1 MRPCGR
7 KWIFYEVNRFDLP
20 KIRPIAKASVGT
32 RTIIVFMK
40 VYGIIPARYGS
51 TRLPA
56 KVLVDIDG
64 KPLIQHVYERARRS
78 PSLDRLV
85 VATDDDRVYQ
95 CVQSF
100 GGEVLKTSPA
110 HPSGTDRVAEAAQ
123 ILKVDDEDLI
133 VNIQADQ
140 PLFESGMI
148 DEMVAPFRDTPG
160 LEMGALVYPI
170 LSEEELINSS
180 VVKVVVDHQGFALYF
195 SRSPIP
201 YVQSFSL
208 RPRYYKHVG
217 PYAYR
222 MSFLLTFTRLARG
235 TLEQIESLEQLRVLE
250 HGHKIR
256 IVVTKFDSPEVDTP
270 EDLEKVRKLVMP
282 SH

>member
-1 MRPCGR
+1 
-7 KWIFYEVNRFDLP
+7 
-20 KIRPIAKASVGT
+20 
-32 RTIIVFMK
+32 MK

-56 KVLVDIDG
+56 KVLADIAG

-85 VATDDDRVYQ
+85 VATDDDRVYH

-100 GGEVLKTSPA
+100 GGEALKTSPA
-110 HPSGTDRVAEAAQ
+110 HPSGTDRAAEAAR
-123 ILKVDDEDLI
+123 ILKADEEDLI

-148 DEMVAPFRDTPG
+148 DEIVAPFRTSPD

-170 LSEEELINSS
+170 RNEEELTNPS
-180 VVKVVVDHQGFALYF
+180 VVKVVIDRHGLALYF

-201 YVQSFSL
+201 FGHSQTV
-208 RPRYYKHVG
+208 PRYYKHIG

-222 MSFLLTFTRLARG
+222 MGFLLAFTALPQG
-235 TLEQIESLEQLRVLE
+235 MLEQIESLEQLRALE
-250 HGHKIR
+250 HGHRIR
-256 IVVTKFDSPEVDTP
+256 IVETKFDSQEVDTP
-270 EDLEKVRKLVMP
+270 EDLEKVRKWMAENGD
-282 SH
+282 SSG